1 MQNASATWLLR
12 LGDDA
17 LVLAQRLSEWCGH
30 GPALEEDIAL
40 SNIALDLLGQSRA
53 FLTLAGER
61 EGKGRDED
69 ALAYFRTDRE
79 FSNLLLL
86 ELPNGHFGDTIM
98 RQCLFDQFALL
109 RYEALA
115 AQNVDLEVA
124 AIASKALKEVKYHA
138 AHSAQWVIRL
148 GDGTEES
155 HQRIQQSL
163 DDLWAYTGEFFM
175 DDEVS
180 AAGAKMG
187 LGRLNG
193 DLQSTWSERIQSIME
208 QATLRIPETTWMH
221 KGGRQGKHT
230 EHLSYMLAE
239 MQVLQRTYPGA
250 QW

>member
-69 ALAYFRTDRE
+69 TLAYFRTDRE

-193 DLQSTWSERIQSIME
+193 DLQSTWSDRIQSIME
-208 QATLRIPETTWMH
+208 QATLRIPDTTWMH

>member
-69 ALAYFRTDRE
+69 TLAYFRTDRE

-155 HQRIQQSL
+155 HHRIQQSL

-193 DLQSTWSERIQSIME
+193 DLQSTWSDRIQSIME
-208 QATLRIPETTWMH
+208 QATLRIPDTTWMH

>member
-163 DDLWAYTGEFFM
+163 DNLWVYTGEFFM

>member
-79 FSNLLLL
+79 FTNLLLL

-109 RYEALA
+109 RYETLA
-115 AQNVDLEVA
+115 AQDVDLEVA

-138 AHSAQWVIRL
+138 AHSAQWVVRL

-163 DDLWAYTGEFFM
+163 DDLWAYTGEFFG
-175 DDEVS
+175 DDPVS
-180 AAGAKMG
+180 EAVAAMG
-187 LGRLNG
+187 VGRLNSE
-193 DLQSTWSERIQSIME
+193 LQSAWLERIRSIME
-208 QATLRIPETTWMH
+208 QATLRIPESNWMH
-221 KGGRQGKHT
+221 QGGRQGKHT

>member
-1 MQNASATWLLR
+1 MATLGHEWILQ

-17 LVLAQRLSEWCGH
+17 LVLAQRLTEWCSH
-30 GPALEEDIAL
+30 GPELEEDIAL

-79 FSNLLLL
+79 YTNALLV
-86 ELPNGHFGDTIM
+86 ELPNGHFGDTIV
-98 RQCLFDQFALL
+98 RQMLFDQFALL

-115 AQNVDLEVA
+115 AQSVEPEAA
-124 AIASKALKEVKYHA
+124 AIASKAIKEVRYHA

-155 HQRIQQSL
+155 HAKVQASL
-163 DDLWAYTGEFFM
+163 DILWPYTAELFE
-175 DDEVS
+175 DDAVS
-180 AAGAKMG
+180 QACHEAGV
-187 LGRLNG
+187 LPLN
-193 DLQSTWSERIQSIME
+193 STFHARWTERVQAILSE
-208 QATLRIPETTWMH
+208 ATLTCPETSALLT
-221 KGGRQGKHT
+221 GGRDGKHT
-230 EHLSYMLAE
+230 EHLSYLLAE

-250 QW
+250 EW